1 MNTGVGNA
9 LRILVADDHPIFR
22 KGLRQVIESHP
33 SLVVVGEASDGAEAL
48 RSITDLK
55 PDLAILDIDM
65 PEKNGLEVARAL
77 KEQKSITDIIVLT
90 MYDDEEMFNE
100 AMDIG
105 VRGYVLKESAVRDI
119 IESIRL
125 VREGKHYISPSIS
138 SFLVQRDSRSREL
151 HKSVPSLDD
160 LTGAE
165 KRILRLIADGK
176 TSKEIAS
183 VLNVSP
189 KTVDNHR
196 LNISTKLN
204 LRGSHKLLKFA
215 LQNKGRL

>member
-1 MNTGVGNA
+1 MNQNKNIS
-9 LRILVADDHPIFR
+9 ILIADDHPIYR

-33 SLVVVGEASDGAEAL
+33 SFTVIGEASDGNEAVKAIL
-48 RSITDLK
+48 ELK

-65 PEKNGLEVARAL
+65 PEKNGLQVVREL
-77 KEQKSITDIIVLT
+77 QEEKSTTDIIVLT

-105 VRGYVLKESAVRDI
+105 VLGYVLKESAVKDI

-138 SFLVQRDSRSREL
+138 SYLIQRDSRSRVL
-151 HKSVPSLDD
+151 RKSMPSLDD
-160 LTGAE
+160 LTAAE
-165 KRILRLIADGK
+165 KKILGLIADGK

-183 VLNVSP
+183 ELNISP
-189 KTVDNHR
+189 RTVDNHR
-196 LNISTKLN
+196 LNISTKLD
-204 LRGSHKLLKFA
+204 LHGTHKLLKFA
-215 LQNKGRL
+215 LQNRGKL

>member
-1 MNTGVGNA
+1 MKQDRNT
-9 LRILVADDHPIFR
+9 RIFIADDHPLFR
-22 KGLRQVIESHP
+22 KGLLQAIESQP
-33 SLVVVGEASDGAEAL
+33 LITVVGEASDGAEAL
-48 RSITDLK
+48 KAILDLD

-77 KEQKSITDIIVLT
+77 RARKSRTDIIFLT

-160 LTGAE
+160 LTAAE
-165 KRILRLIADGK
+165 RKILRLIADGK

-183 VLNVSP
+183 ELNVSP

-204 LRGSHKLLKFA
+204 LHGSHKLLKFA
-215 LQNKGRL
+215 LQNKGKL